1 MYFHWRVALLPPEM
15 LEYVVVH
22 ELVHLVERYHSPDFW
37 ARLERVL
44 PDYAARREWLA
55 QEGAAYDV

>member
-1 MYFHWRVALLPPEM
+1 MI
-15 LEYVVVH
+15 EYVVVH